1 MPLSDIL
8 VGGLSH
14 SIMIPSLSSFHPKV
28 TEVPL
33 LTAGETKR
41 VNDMNKKE
49 FVYLAAKR
57 HCIGGA
63 DLAISAIRS
72 GISDVI
78 QKNLLSIL
86 LPSEV
91 GWLLCL
97 VFDDAVKPL
106 WMRGE

>member
-1 MPLSDIL
+1 M
-8 VGGLSH
+8 
-14 SIMIPSLSSFHPKV
+14 

-41 VNDMNKKE
+41 VNDVNKKE
-49 FVYLAAKR
+49 FVNLAAKR

-78 QKNLLSIL
+78 QRSLLSIL

-91 GWLLCL
+91 GWPLWV
-97 VFDDAVKPL
+97 VFDDAVML
-106 WMRGE
+106 FL